1 MKTRYFLSLIYIS
14 IWSIEFIV
22 SNLFK
27 KFCFLNSINCVFD
40 KWFDDPLD
48 TNIFFSLT
56 KTETDKT
63 YIDNSSLEY
72 LVLYEDNESIYLVG
86 EAGHLGVNVLVINK
100 INMNTTLS
108 RTMDDLVTVIKG
120 ECEK

>member
-1 MKTRYFLSLIYIS
+1 MRIFLFLSLFTPS
-14 IWSIEFIV
+14 
-22 SNLFK
+22 LFSEVRD
-27 KFCFLNSINCVFD
+27 FNCVFD